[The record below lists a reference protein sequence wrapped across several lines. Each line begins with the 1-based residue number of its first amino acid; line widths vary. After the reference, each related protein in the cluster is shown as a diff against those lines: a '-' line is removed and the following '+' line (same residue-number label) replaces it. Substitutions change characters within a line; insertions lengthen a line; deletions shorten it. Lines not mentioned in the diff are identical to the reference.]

1 MVKSIYVF
9 TTNTLKR
16 FIEFGCDLMK
26 VTENNRIIKLIDEL
40 NQLNKYSLQI
50 GIFGEDDSF
59 MAMLAQVHEFGVII
73 RPKGRFLVIPLMKKY
88 RGKSP
93 RQFDLFF
100 MQTKENHKFLVRNK
114 GKDQL
119 EFAYMLAEQITIPE
133 RSFIRS
139 TFDEQ
144 AKAWS
149 DYALNLVKKLIAGKM
164 TAEELTNKVGAR
176 MQRDIQRTIRNLSYP
191 PNSPITVNNKKSSN
205 PLIDTGKLRQLV
217 TYKVVKG

>member
-1 MVKSIYVF
+1 
-9 TTNTLKR
+9 
-16 FIEFGCDLMK
+16 MK
-26 VTENNRIIKLIDEL
+26 ITENNRIIKLIEEL

-59 MAMLAQVHEFGVII
+59 IAMLAQVHEFGVTI

-88 RGKSP
+88 KGKNPS
-93 RQFDLFF
+93 QFDLFF

-119 EFAYMLAEQITIPE
+119 EFAYMLAEQVTIPE

-144 AKAWS
+144 SRAWS
-149 DYALNLVKKLIAGKM
+149 DYALTLVKKLIDGKM
-164 TAEELTNKVGAR
+164 TATELMNRLGLR
-176 MQRDIQRTIRNLSYP
+176 MQRDIQRTIRNLSDP
-191 PNSPITVNNKKSSN
+191 PNSPITTNNKKSSN
-205 PLIDTGKLRQLV
+205 PLIDTGKLRQSV
-217 TYKVVKG
+217 TYKVVKS

>member
-59 MAMLAQVHEFGVII
+59 MAMLAQVHEFGVTI

-93 RQFDLFF
+93 RQFDLFLC
-100 MQTKENHKFLVRNK
+100 KLKK
-114 GKDQL
+114 
-119 EFAYMLAEQITIPE
+119 IT
-133 RSFIRS
+133 SF
-139 TFDEQ
+139 
-144 AKAWS
+144 
-149 DYALNLVKKLIAGKM
+149 
-164 TAEELTNKVGAR
+164 
-176 MQRDIQRTIRNLSYP
+176 
-191 PNSPITVNNKKSSN
+191 
-205 PLIDTGKLRQLV
+205 
-217 TYKVVKG
+217 

>member
-1 MVKSIYVF
+1 
-9 TTNTLKR
+9 
-16 FIEFGCDLMK
+16 
-26 VTENNRIIKLIDEL
+26 
-40 NQLNKYSLQI
+40 
-50 GIFGEDDSF
+50 
-59 MAMLAQVHEFGVII
+59 
-73 RPKGRFLVIPLMKKY
+73 
-88 RGKSP
+88 
-93 RQFDLFF
+93 
-100 MQTKENHKFLVRNK
+100 MQTKRKSQVFLVRNK

-149 DYALNLVKKLIAGKM
+149 DYALNLVKKTYCWKKM

-205 PLIDTGKLRQLV
+205 PLIDTGKLRQSV

>member
-1 MVKSIYVF
+1 
-9 TTNTLKR
+9 
-16 FIEFGCDLMK
+16 MK

-59 MAMLAQVHEFGVII
+59 LAMLAQVHEFGVTI

-139 TFDEQ
+139 TFDEL

-205 PLIDTGKLRQLV
+205 PLIDTGKLRQSV